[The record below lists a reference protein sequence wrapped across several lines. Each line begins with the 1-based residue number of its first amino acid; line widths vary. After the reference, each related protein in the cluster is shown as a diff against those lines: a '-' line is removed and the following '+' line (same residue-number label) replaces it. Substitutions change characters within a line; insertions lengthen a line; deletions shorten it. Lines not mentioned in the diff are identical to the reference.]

1 METDFLHAHGDAS
14 LRYETVYVTNP
25 SLQTDLVHG
34 IYMLFWSFWNAW
46 VNSVW
51 VFLYN
56 SYTIAFP
63 NTPESND
70 CMYCVSS
77 ARSKAQVI
85 YHIQNYYIH
94 WPRSVA

>member
-1 METDFLHAHGDAS
+1 MHIEMQVCAMR
-14 LRYETVYVTNP
+14 RYNVTNP

-34 IYMLFWSFWNAW
+34 IYMLFWSFWNAG
-46 VNSVW
+46 VNSVE

-70 CMYCVSS
+70 CMYCFVCSL
-77 ARSKAQVI
+77 
-85 YHIQNYYIH
+85 
-94 WPRSVA
+94 